1 MYHINTPRRGMQS
14 CFDQQVYGLRKRPL
28 LISKDRVSISEKDIR
43 GLTFLLYK
51 GREIKPLS
59 LNIYSI
65 VPIHEDIKQTI
76 VKLGKKPRV
85 K

>member
-1 MYHINTPRRGMQS
+1 MYRINTPRRGMQS
-14 CFDQQVYGLRKRPL
+14 CFDQQVNGLRKRPF
-28 LISKDRVSISEKDIR
+28 KDRVSISEKDIR
-43 GLTFLLYK
+43 GLHFLLYK
-51 GREIKPLS
+51 GREVKPLS